1 MYNILQ
7 WQLQNKYF
15 FEMLKK
21 KKKRKKNINLTN
33 TSGYMVYGIF
43 KYYNFHFNNYVGF
56 SILIKGD
63 NRTTFVVGEHNC
75 LLCIAPTVSIAW
87 EIPPFSG
94 ISDFVVS
101 SGFPEEQQNG
111 FNASIN
117 IKDGKSTLIF
127 VVSKKMN
134 QSLVRI
140 LVNIFLFY

>member
-21 KKKRKKNINLTN
+21 KKRKKNINLTN
-33 TSGYMVYGIF
+33 TSGYMVYGNF
-43 KYYNFHFNNYVGF
+43 NFHFNNYVGF

-63 NRTTFVVGEHNC
+63 NRTTFVVGEHIIC

-101 SGFPEEQQNG
+101 SGFPEE
-111 FNASIN
+111 
-117 IKDGKSTLIF
+117 
-127 VVSKKMN
+127 
-134 QSLVRI
+134 
-140 LVNIFLFY
+140 

>member
-1 MYNILQ
+1 M
-7 WQLQNKYF
+7 
-15 FEMLKK
+15 
-21 KKKRKKNINLTN
+21 
-33 TSGYMVYGIF
+33 
-43 KYYNFHFNNYVGF
+43 
-56 SILIKGD
+56 
-63 NRTTFVVGEHNC
+63 VVGEHIC
-75 LLCIAPTVSIAW
+75 LLCIAPTVSIAR

-134 QSLVRI
+134 QSLVVRCRDGSVDDFPI
-140 LVNIFLFY
+140 ISSITLIINSEFLLVNIKLLVICLHVKNFNK

>member
-1 MYNILQ
+1 M
-7 WQLQNKYF
+7 
-15 FEMLKK
+15 
-21 KKKRKKNINLTN
+21 TN

-43 KYYNFHFNNYVGF
+43 KCYNFHFNNYVGF

-63 NRTTFVVGEHNC
+63 NRTTFVVGEHIC

-134 QSLVRI
+134 QSLVVRFRDGSVDDFPI
-140 LVNIFLFY
+140 ISSITLIINSEFLLVNIK

>member
-1 MYNILQ
+1 
-7 WQLQNKYF
+7 
-15 FEMLKK
+15 MLKK
-21 KKKRKKNINLTN
+21 KKRRKNINLTN

-43 KYYNFHFNNYVGF
+43 KCYNFHNNYVSF

-63 NRTTFVVGEHNC
+63 NRTTFVVGEHIC

-140 LVNIFLFY
+140 LVGIFLFY

>member
-21 KKKRKKNINLTN
+21 KKKRKKNISLTN

-43 KYYNFHFNNYVGF
+43 KCYNFHFNNYVGF

-63 NRTTFVVGEHNC
+63 NRTTFVVGEHIC

-87 EIPPFSG
+87 EITPFSG
-94 ISDFVVS
+94 ISDFCC
-101 SGFPEEQQNG
+101 
-111 FNASIN
+111 I
-117 IKDGKSTLIF
+117 
-127 VVSKKMN
+127 
-134 QSLVRI
+134 VRI
-140 LVNIFLFY
+140 SGGTAKRIQCIYQYQRWEVDPYICC